1 LILSVVCFT
10 LIKGSQ
16 TGGLDSGEIKMV
28 LDLLDP
34 QTLRALLL
42 IGLLCVMAAALG
54 YSMGYKE
61 GHREGYGRGRA
72 VSRHISSAKRAVK

>member
-1 LILSVVCFT
+1 
-10 LIKGSQ
+10 
-16 TGGLDSGEIKMV
+16 MV

-42 IGLLCVMAAALG
+42 IGLLCVMAAAVG

-61 GHREGYGRGRA
+61 GHRDGYNRGKA
-72 VSRHISSAKRAVK
+72 ISRHISTAKKAVN

>member
-1 LILSVVCFT
+1 MCFT
-10 LIKGSQ
+10 LNPGSQ

-61 GHREGYGRGRA
+61 GHREGYLRGKA
-72 VSRHISSAKRAVK
+72 VSRHIAAAKKAVK

>member
-1 LILSVVCFT
+1 
-10 LIKGSQ
+10 
-16 TGGLDSGEIKMV
+16 MV

-42 IGLLCVMAAALG
+42 IGLICLMTAAVG

-61 GHREGYGRGRA
+61 GHREGYDRGKS
-72 VSRHISSAKRAVK
+72 VGRHISNIQKAVK

>member
-1 LILSVVCFT
+1 
-10 LIKGSQ
+10 
-16 TGGLDSGEIKMV
+16 MV

-42 IGLLCVMAAALG
+42 IGLLCIMAAATG